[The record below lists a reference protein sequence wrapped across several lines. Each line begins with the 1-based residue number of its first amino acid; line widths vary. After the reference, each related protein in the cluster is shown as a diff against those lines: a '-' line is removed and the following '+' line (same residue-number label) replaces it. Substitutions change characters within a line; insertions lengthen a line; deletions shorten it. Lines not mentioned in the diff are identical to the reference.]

1 MFVVDCGWPTD
12 THDDDQSSSSKT
24 RAANGAPANPR
35 DALSSINWG
44 RVDFVLV
51 SNYEQMT
58 LLPYITEYTEF
69 TGPIYATEPTKVY
82 GQCVLEAGLLSTD
95 SVMYIESTASS
106 SSTRANGRA
115 NEHGQRRIVLP
126 YAQQDIIAAME
137 KVHDV
142 RLNEIIT
149 PVPFVQVYARSSGYC
164 IGGANWTVEYKSH
177 RTAFISTSA
186 FATCLHPQEWDGS
199 VLNEAHAIV
208 FCDAVDPAAA
218 EDSEANTV
226 PQNVHISQRINQL
239 CSTAIS
245 TLKKRSRVLLIG
257 EPYGVTQD
265 ILQVVAENAIAMGL
279 PLPQFIFVSP
289 VAERTVQYGNIMGEW
304 LCTAKQAMLYLPEY
318 PFADKDLRQKGHL
331 HFANSLADLA
341 TRNIPQ
347 GTWFVVVSPQDTAAI
362 SHFIRQWQQDARQCS
377 SADMAGGTGAAK
389 FSVLIHDDD
398 VARAQNIVNRISAGS
413 EVTYV
418 PVSQRL
424 TYQAIEQCLT
434 SAVHT
439 HHVLVPSYIHGRF
452 SSAVSNSL
460 DYKLIEYS
468 YLQATVVDLDSDRH
482 LPLKVQKEMALQ
494 LKRDGK
500 QHAVVSGQLSLAAG
514 EIRLERIG
522 DSREDTSTSQ
532 PEAKLDVQAVAA
544 VQRPPAS
551 TTMAAEQYNLRA
563 WTPERLANGL
573 CDIGLN
579 AVVVED
585 TSNASSDHAQL
596 VRVTFPGG
604 TATIQMHKGCIA
616 NVPLDAGSVDVAVFC
631 LALMG
636 TDFMQ
641 FTREANRIL
650 HEGGELKI
658 AEVVSRVADVDVFV
672 DTLEEQGF
680 WLDRR
685 RASKMHHST
694 APGHAATTST
704 PQLYRRQRA
713 LIFPGQGS
721 QFVGMGRDL
730 EQFSAAQR
738 VFEEVDEAL
747 GQRLSRLMFDGDAAE
762 LTLTRNAQPAI
773 VAVSVAAI
781 RALEQASGMSAAD
794 LYAYTMG
801 HSVGEYSALVA
812 ANALALADAVQLV
825 RVRGDAMQ
833 AAVDGQDYA
842 MSACILRRGS
852 VADIEAAVAQV
863 QRESGGVVQ
872 VANVNSSTQVVLSG
886 TRDAVERAL
895 AALQAQRLAARAV
908 NLPVSAPFH
917 CRLMAPARAAL
928 ANVIRERAPLR
939 EAAEWTLPVVSNV
952 TARPHGTA
960 AATERL
966 LAAQVDSPVL
976 WLQSM
981 QFVKAQGVTRW
992 GAMAPGSVVGNLA
1005 AREYARDI
1013 VRRLADA
1020 DAIREFVAVLDRQA
1034 QRGC

>member
-1 MFVVDCGWPTD
+1 MPSISVISFSPFERYHLLLCELEDTMFVVDCGWPTD

-106 SSTRANGRA
+106 SSSTRTNGRA

-452 SSAVSNSL
+452 SPAVSNSL

-500 QHAVVSGQLSLAAG
+500 QHAVVTGQL
-514 EIRLERIG
+514 
-522 DSREDTSTSQ
+522 
-532 PEAKLDVQAVAA
+532 
-544 VQRPPAS
+544 
-551 TTMAAEQYNLRA
+551 
-563 WTPERLANGL
+563 
-573 CDIGLN
+573 
-579 AVVVED
+579 
-585 TSNASSDHAQL
+585 
-596 VRVTFPGG
+596 
-604 TATIQMHKGCIA
+604 IA
-616 NVPLDAGSVDVAVFC
+616 NVPLDAGSMDVAVFC

-641 FTREANRIL
+641 FIREANRIL
-650 HEGGELKI
+650 RVGGELKI
-658 AEVVSRVADVDVFV
+658 AEVVSRVADVNVFV
-672 DTLEEQGF
+672 GALEEQGF

-685 RASKMHHST
+685 RASKMFIMLDPTKISKHL
-694 APGHAATTST
+694 A
-704 PQLYRRQRA
+704 LYRRQRA

-773 VAVSVAAI
+773 VAVSVAAT

-852 VADIEAAVAQV
+852 VTDIEAAVAQV

>member
-1 MFVVDCGWPTD
+1 
-12 THDDDQSSSSKT
+12 
-24 RAANGAPANPR
+24 
-35 DALSSINWG
+35 
-44 RVDFVLV
+44 
-51 SNYEQMT
+51 
-58 LLPYITEYTEF
+58 
-69 TGPIYATEPTKVY
+69 
-82 GQCVLEAGLLSTD
+82 
-95 SVMYIESTASS
+95 
-106 SSTRANGRA
+106 
-115 NEHGQRRIVLP
+115 
-126 YAQQDIIAAME
+126 
-137 KVHDV
+137 
-142 RLNEIIT
+142 
-149 PVPFVQVYARSSGYC
+149 
-164 IGGANWTVEYKSH
+164 
-177 RTAFISTSA
+177 
-186 FATCLHPQEWDGS
+186 
-199 VLNEAHAIV
+199 
-208 FCDAVDPAAA
+208 
-218 EDSEANTV
+218 
-226 PQNVHISQRINQL
+226 
-239 CSTAIS
+239 
-245 TLKKRSRVLLIG
+245 
-257 EPYGVTQD
+257 
-265 ILQVVAENAIAMGL
+265 
-279 PLPQFIFVSP
+279 
-289 VAERTVQYGNIMGEW
+289 
-304 LCTAKQAMLYLPEY
+304 
-318 PFADKDLRQKGHL
+318 
-331 HFANSLADLA
+331 
-341 TRNIPQ
+341 
-347 GTWFVVVSPQDTAAI
+347 
-362 SHFIRQWQQDARQCS
+362 
-377 SADMAGGTGAAK
+377 MAGGTGAAK
-389 FSVLIHDDD
+389 FLVLIHDDD

-452 SSAVSNSL
+452 SPAVSNSL

-500 QHAVVSGQLSLAAG
+500 QHAVVTGQLSLAAG
-514 EIRLERIG
+514 EIRLEHIG
-522 DSREDTSTSQ
+522 DSREDT
-532 PEAKLDVQAVAA
+532 
-544 VQRPPAS
+544 
-551 TTMAAEQYNLRA
+551 
-563 WTPERLANGL
+563 
-573 CDIGLN
+573 
-579 AVVVED
+579 
-585 TSNASSDHAQL
+585 
-596 VRVTFPGG
+596 
-604 TATIQMHKGCIA
+604 IA
-616 NVPLDAGSVDVAVFC
+616 NVPLDAGSMDVAVFC

-641 FTREANRIL
+641 FIREANRIL
-650 HEGGELKI
+650 RVGGELKI
-658 AEVVSRVADVDVFV
+658 AEVVSRVADVNVFV
-672 DTLEEQGF
+672 GALEEQGF

-685 RASKMHHST
+685 RASKMFIMLDPTKISKHLAVLRAVPGLLKPRIYKRRQTHHST

-773 VAVSVAAI
+773 VAVSVAAT

-852 VADIEAAVAQV
+852 VTDIEAAVAQV

>member
-1 MFVVDCGWPTD
+1 
-12 THDDDQSSSSKT
+12 
-24 RAANGAPANPR
+24 
-35 DALSSINWG
+35 
-44 RVDFVLV
+44 
-51 SNYEQMT
+51 
-58 LLPYITEYTEF
+58 
-69 TGPIYATEPTKVY
+69 
-82 GQCVLEAGLLSTD
+82 
-95 SVMYIESTASS
+95 
-106 SSTRANGRA
+106 
-115 NEHGQRRIVLP
+115 
-126 YAQQDIIAAME
+126 
-137 KVHDV
+137 
-142 RLNEIIT
+142 
-149 PVPFVQVYARSSGYC
+149 
-164 IGGANWTVEYKSH
+164 
-177 RTAFISTSA
+177 
-186 FATCLHPQEWDGS
+186 
-199 VLNEAHAIV
+199 
-208 FCDAVDPAAA
+208 
-218 EDSEANTV
+218 
-226 PQNVHISQRINQL
+226 
-239 CSTAIS
+239 
-245 TLKKRSRVLLIG
+245 
-257 EPYGVTQD
+257 
-265 ILQVVAENAIAMGL
+265 
-279 PLPQFIFVSP
+279 
-289 VAERTVQYGNIMGEW
+289 
-304 LCTAKQAMLYLPEY
+304 
-318 PFADKDLRQKGHL
+318 
-331 HFANSLADLA
+331 
-341 TRNIPQ
+341 
-347 GTWFVVVSPQDTAAI
+347 
-362 SHFIRQWQQDARQCS
+362 WQQDARQCS

-452 SSAVSNSL
+452 SPAVSNSL

-532 PEAKLDVQAVAA
+532 PGAKLDVQAVAA

-585 TSNASSDHAQL
+585 TSNDSSDHAQL

-604 TATIQMHKGCIA
+604 TATIQMHKGWSVDCTSVNTQWAVLDSLRQVLATCSIA

-650 HEGGELKI
+650 HVGGELKI

-672 DTLEEQGF
+672 GALEEQGF

-685 RASKMHHST
+685 RASKMFIMLDPTKISKHLAVLRAVLGLLKPRIYKRRHHST

-721 QFVGMGRDL
+721 QFVGMGCDL

-747 GQRLSRLMFDGDAAE
+747 DQRLSRLMFDGNAAE

-852 VADIEAAVAQV
+852 VTDIEAAVAQV

>member
-1 MFVVDCGWPTD
+1 
-12 THDDDQSSSSKT
+12 
-24 RAANGAPANPR
+24 
-35 DALSSINWG
+35 
-44 RVDFVLV
+44 
-51 SNYEQMT
+51 
-58 LLPYITEYTEF
+58 
-69 TGPIYATEPTKVY
+69 
-82 GQCVLEAGLLSTD
+82 
-95 SVMYIESTASS
+95 
-106 SSTRANGRA
+106 
-115 NEHGQRRIVLP
+115 
-126 YAQQDIIAAME
+126 
-137 KVHDV
+137 
-142 RLNEIIT
+142 
-149 PVPFVQVYARSSGYC
+149 
-164 IGGANWTVEYKSH
+164 
-177 RTAFISTSA
+177 
-186 FATCLHPQEWDGS
+186 
-199 VLNEAHAIV
+199 
-208 FCDAVDPAAA
+208 
-218 EDSEANTV
+218 
-226 PQNVHISQRINQL
+226 
-239 CSTAIS
+239 
-245 TLKKRSRVLLIG
+245 
-257 EPYGVTQD
+257 
-265 ILQVVAENAIAMGL
+265 
-279 PLPQFIFVSP
+279 
-289 VAERTVQYGNIMGEW
+289 
-304 LCTAKQAMLYLPEY
+304 
-318 PFADKDLRQKGHL
+318 
-331 HFANSLADLA
+331 
-341 TRNIPQ
+341 
-347 GTWFVVVSPQDTAAI
+347 
-362 SHFIRQWQQDARQCS
+362 WQQDARQCS

-685 RASKMHHST
+685 RASKMFIMLDPTKISKHLAVLRAVPGLLKPRIYKRRHHST

-773 VAVSVAAI
+773 VAVSVAAM

-852 VADIEAAVAQV
+852 VTDIEAAVAQV